1 MNSHRLM
8 NSHFIDMNNNA
19 LVNALLA
26 KSAHEHDSREMMR
39 VVDKSKYARQHHALV
54 IAVMALDQQTTL
66 RKIMDEQR
74 NCSRSIQRLSQ
85 HERF

>member
-26 KSAHEHDSREMMR
+26 KSAHEHDSRELMR
-39 VVDKSKYARQHHALV
+39 LVDKTKYTRQHSTLMVAVLV
-54 IAVMALDQQTTL
+54 LDQQITL
-66 RKIMDEQR
+66 KKIMDEQR
-74 NCSRSIQRLSQ
+74 SSARPLQRANKN
-85 HERF
+85 

>member
-8 NSHFIDMNNNA
+8 NSHFIDLNNNA

-26 KSAHEHDSREMMR
+26 KSAHEQDSRELMR
-39 VVDKSKYARQHHALV
+39 VVDKTKYSRQHNALV
-54 IAVMALDQQTTL
+54 LAVMVLDQQTTL
-66 RKIMDEQR
+66 KKIMDEQR

-85 HERF
+85 H

>member
-26 KSAHEHDSREMMR
+26 KSAHEHDSKELMR
-39 VVDKSKYARQHHALV
+39 AVDKNKYSRQHHALV
-54 IAVMALDQQTTL
+54 IAVLVLDQQNTL
-66 RKIMDEQR
+66 KKIMDEQR
-74 NCSRSIQRLSQ
+74 NCNARPIQRLS
-85 HERF
+85 RS

>member
-26 KSAHEHDSREMMR
+26 KSAHEQDSKELMR
-39 VVDKSKYARQHHALV
+39 AVDKSKYSRQHRALV
-54 IAVMALDQQTTL
+54 VAVLVLDQQNTL
-66 RKIMDEQR
+66 KKIMDEQR
-74 NCSRSIQRLSQ
+74 NCNRSAQRLNQ
-85 HERF
+85 H

>member
-26 KSAHEHDSREMMR
+26 KSAHEQDSRELMR
-39 VVDKSKYARQHHALV
+39 VVDKNKYARKHNALV
-54 IAVMALDQQTTL
+54 VAVMVLDQQNTL

-74 NCSRSIQRLSQ
+74 NCSRLIQR
-85 HERF
+85 

>member
-26 KSAHEHDSREMMR
+26 KSAHEQDSKELMR
-39 VVDKSKYARQHHALV
+39 AVDKSKYSRQHRALV
-54 IAVMALDQQTTL
+54 VAVLVLDQQNTL
-66 RKIMDEQR
+66 KKIMDEQR
-74 NCSRSIQRLSQ
+74 NCNRSTQRFSQ
-85 HERF
+85 N

>member
-54 IAVMALDQQTTL
+54 IAVMALDQHTTL

-74 NCSRSIQRLSQ
+74 NCSRSIQRINQ
-85 HERF
+85 Q

>member
-26 KSAHEHDSREMMR
+26 KSAHEQDSKELMR
-39 VVDKSKYARQHHALV
+39 AVDKSKYSRQHRALV
-54 IAVMALDQQTTL
+54 VAVLVLDQQNTL
-66 RKIMDEQR
+66 KKIMDEQR
-74 NCSRSIQRLSQ
+74 NCNRSVQRLSQ
-85 HERF
+85 N

>member
-26 KSAHEHDSREMMR
+26 KAAHEQDSKEWMR
-39 VVDKSKYARQHHALV
+39 AVDKSKYSRQHRALV
-54 IAVMALDQQTTL
+54 IAVLVLDQQNTL
-66 RKIMDEQR
+66 KKIMDEQR
-74 NCSRSIQRLSQ
+74 NCSRSIQR
-85 HERF
+85 